1 LSEIGAGSGTGYP
14 SALDSNNILEYDK
27 ESAEKT
33 LVRSDVV
40 NDIAAAIVAIQTALG
55 TNPEGNAGDVS
66 ERIAFLMSS
75 ATSFTSGDTTP
86 SVSGAAVFS
95 VPAAVTITDFDD
107 APSTG
112 TKLIEVT
119 AAADG
124 VVIEHDAT
132 KIMLAGGLNVRL
144 NTDDTMIFRYDGTKW
159 VERYRMLL

>member
-86 SVSGAAVFS
+86 SVSGAAIFS
-95 VPAAVTITDFDD
+95 VPATVSITNFDD
-107 APSTG
+107 PPSSG
-112 TKLIEVT
+112 TKLIEVI
-119 AAADG
+119 ASADS
-124 VVIEHDAT
+124 VTIVHDNT
-132 KIMLAGGLNVRL
+132 KIKLALGIDVTL
-144 NTDDTMIFRYDGTKW
+144 NTDDSIMFRYDGTKW
-159 VERYRMLL
+159 VERSRSLL